1 MKQCLHITFLLRAQ
15 KKILQTVVQKAA
27 RDLEIEGTAQSS
39 GPESLT
45 IMIVA
50 CGAKERLSDFIDILH
65 KEAVQKNIEDLQIEP
80 FIKVKDYRG
89 VFRVIE

>member
-1 MKQCLHITFLLRAQ
+1 MKQCLHITFLLRAP

-39 GPESLT
+39 GTESLT

-50 CGAKERLSDFIDILH
+50 CGVKERLSEFIDILH